1 MNFPAPEKS
10 FPVMVMFRL
19 SVQELKITGELPM
32 RHLVHLSRS
41 IIAGFL
47 LLAPFG
53 ATAQTGGYPNK
64 PIRLIVP
71 FPPGGGTD
79 LVSRIIQPP
88 LNTALGQPILI
99 DNRGGAQG
107 TLGTG
112 IAAKAN
118 PDGYTLVISEIGAT
132 AVAPALQPHLTFD
145 IAKDFEAIT
154 QLIEQPYIMTVHP
167 SVPAKNLQE
176 FVKLAQSKPNSMNF
190 GSGNVTAHIA
200 QEAFFQ
206 TAKIKLTHI
215 PYRGSGPSVAAA
227 VGGEVQTLFS
237 GPGAAIPQIKAG
249 KLRGLAVTTA
259 KRATQ
264 LPDIPTLAEQGY
276 KGFAISGWYGL
287 MAPAGTPKPVITKL
301 NTVVTGVLKG
311 EAGKTLR
318 DRGYEPTPT
327 TPEEFGKFMR
337 AEIARWGKA
346 VKEYGIKAED

>member
-1 MNFPAPEKS
+1 MNRLLCLPLTVACLALTT
-10 FPVMVMFRL
+10 PVM
-19 SVQELKITGELPM
+19 
-32 RHLVHLSRS
+32 
-41 IIAGFL
+41 A
-47 LLAPFG
+47 
-53 ATAQTGGYPNK
+53 AQSNAYPNK

-79 LVSRIIQPP
+79 LVSRTMQPA
-88 LNTALGQPILI
+88 LTALLGQQVLL

-107 TLGTG
+107 TLGTA
-112 IAAKAN
+112 IAATAN

-132 AVAPALQPHLTFD
+132 AVAPALMPKLSFD
-145 IAKDFEAIT
+145 VAKDFVGIS

-167 SVPAKNLQE
+167 SIPAKNLAE

-190 GSGNVTAHIA
+190 GSGNVTAHVA

-206 TAKIKLTHI
+206 TAKVKLTHI

-259 KRATQ
+259 KRTPQ
-264 LPDIPTLAEQGY
+264 LPEIPTLSESGY

-287 MAPAGTPKPVITKL
+287 MGPVAMPKEAVNTL
-301 NTVVTGVLKG
+301 NKAVTTVLKG
-311 EAGKTLR
+311 ETGNMLR
-318 DRGYEPTPT
+318 TRGYEPVPT
-327 TPEEFGKFMR
+327 TPAEFDKFTR
-337 AEIARWGKA
+337 DEIARWSKA
-346 VKEYGIKAED
+346 VKEYGIKADF

>member
-1 MNFPAPEKS
+1 
-10 FPVMVMFRL
+10 
-19 SVQELKITGELPM
+19 M
-32 RHLVHLSRS
+32 RHIAHLPRS
-41 IIAGFL
+41 VIAGL
-47 LLAPFG
+47 LLVTPLGVAAQS
-53 ATAQTGGYPNK
+53 ATYPNK
-64 PIRLIVP
+64 PIRLVVP

-88 LNTALGQPILI
+88 LSAALGQPILI

-132 AVAPALQPHLTFD
+132 AVAPATQPHLTFD
-145 IAKDFEAIT
+145 VTRDFEAIT

-167 SVPAKNLQE
+167 SVQASTLAE
-176 FVKLAQSKPNSMNF
+176 FIKLAQAKPNAFNF

-249 KLRGLAVTTA
+249 KLRALAVTTA
-259 KRATQ
+259 KRAAQ
-264 LPDIPTLAEQGY
+264 LPDVPTLAEQGF

-287 MAPAGTPKPVITKL
+287 MAPIGTPKPIIKTL
-301 NTVVTGVLKG
+301 NTAVTGVLKG
-311 EAGKTLR
+311 DAGKMLR

-327 TPEEFGKFMR
+327 SPEEFGKFMR
-337 AEIARWGKA
+337 AEITRWGKA

>member
-1 MNFPAPEKS
+1 MRRFVHS
-10 FPVMVMFRL
+10 SC
-19 SVQELKITGELPM
+19 SV
-32 RHLVHLSRS
+32 
-41 IIAGFL
+41 IAGL
-47 LLAPFG
+47 LLIVPPVV
-53 ATAQTGGYPNK
+53 AQSDAYPNK

-79 LVSRIIQPP
+79 LVSRSIQPG
-88 LNTALGQPILI
+88 LNATLGQPILI

-107 TLGTG
+107 TLGTA

-132 AVAPALQPHLTFD
+132 AVAPATMPHLSFD
-145 IAKDFEAIT
+145 VSKDFAAIS

-167 SVPAKNLQE
+167 SVQARTLPE
-176 FVKLAQSKPNSMNF
+176 FVKLALAKPNAFNY

-200 QEAFFQ
+200 QEAFFR

-249 KLRGLAVTTA
+249 RLRALAVTTA
-259 KRATQ
+259 KRSAQ
-264 LPDIPTLAEQGY
+264 LPDVPTLAEQGY

-287 MAPAGTPKPVITKL
+287 MAPAGTPKPIITKL
-301 NTVVTGVLKG
+301 NTAVTGVLNG
-311 EAGKTLR
+311 DAGKVLR
-318 DRGYEPTPT
+318 ERGYDPTPT
-327 TPEEFGKFMR
+327 TPEAFGKFMHS
-337 AEIARWGKA
+337 EIVRWGKA

>member
-1 MNFPAPEKS
+1 MNRLIGLPLAAACLA
-10 FPVMVMFRL
+10 L
-19 SVQELKITGELPM
+19 SVP
-32 RHLVHLSRS
+32 
-41 IIAGFL
+41 A
-47 LLAPFG
+47 LA
-53 ATAQTGGYPNK
+53 AQTNAYPNK

-79 LVSRIIQPP
+79 LVSRTMQPA
-88 LNTALGQPILI
+88 LTAELGQQILL

-107 TLGTG
+107 TLGTA
-112 IAAKAN
+112 IAATAN

-132 AVAPALQPHLTFD
+132 AVAPSLMPKLSFD
-145 IAKDFEAIT
+145 VAKDFVGIS

-167 SVPAKNLQE
+167 SVQAKTLAE

-190 GSGNVTAHIA
+190 GSGNVTAHVA

-249 KLRGLAVTTA
+249 KLRGLAVTTS
-259 KRATQ
+259 KRTPQ
-264 LPDIPTLAEQGY
+264 LPDIPTLSESGY

-287 MAPAGTPKPVITKL
+287 MGPVAMPKEVVNTL
-301 NTVVTGVLKG
+301 NKAVTTVLKG
-311 EAGKTLR
+311 ETGNMLR
-318 DRGYEPTPT
+318 TRGYEPVPT
-327 TPEEFGKFMR
+327 TPAEFDKFTR
-337 AEIARWGKA
+337 QEIARWSKA
-346 VKEYGIKAED
+346 VKEYGIKADF

>member
-1 MNFPAPEKS
+1 MNRLLCLPLTAACLALTT
-10 FPVMVMFRL
+10 PVM
-19 SVQELKITGELPM
+19 
-32 RHLVHLSRS
+32 
-41 IIAGFL
+41 A
-47 LLAPFG
+47 
-53 ATAQTGGYPNK
+53 AQSNAYPNK

-79 LVSRIIQPP
+79 LVSRTMQPA
-88 LNTALGQPILI
+88 LTALLGQQVLL

-107 TLGTG
+107 TLGTA
-112 IAAKAN
+112 IAATAN

-132 AVAPALQPHLTFD
+132 AVAPALMPKLSFD
-145 IAKDFEAIT
+145 VAKDFVGIS

-167 SVPAKNLQE
+167 SIPAKNLAE

-190 GSGNVTAHIA
+190 GSGNVTAHVA

-206 TAKIKLTHI
+206 TAKVKLTHI

-259 KRATQ
+259 KRTPQ
-264 LPDIPTLAEQGY
+264 LPEIPTLSESGY

-287 MAPAGTPKPVITKL
+287 MGPVAMPKEAVNTL
-301 NTVVTGVLKG
+301 NKAVTTVLKG
-311 EAGKTLR
+311 ETGNMLR
-318 DRGYEPTPT
+318 TRGYEPVPT
-327 TPEEFGKFMR
+327 TPAEFDKFTR
-337 AEIARWGKA
+337 DEIARWSKA
-346 VKEYGIKAED
+346 VKEYGIKADF